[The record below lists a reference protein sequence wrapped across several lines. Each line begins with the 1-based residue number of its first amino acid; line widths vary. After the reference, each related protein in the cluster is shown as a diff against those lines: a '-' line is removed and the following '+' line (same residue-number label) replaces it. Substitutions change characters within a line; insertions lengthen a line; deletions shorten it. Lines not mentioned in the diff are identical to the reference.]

1 MSKPIIVFTE
11 QEIRKVV
18 PDFCEEFLT
27 THKSDVAALF
37 WNLGMDCRNYGIEV
51 QHFLTTRNRFGE
63 IDNTTR
69 FVSVERTDPQWKLSK
84 NSSHE
89 ARIYSEDVTLRKDI
103 VKMTKG
109 VKESHVKKEND

>member
-37 WNLGMDCRNYGIEV
+37 WNLGMDCRNHGIEV
-51 QHFLTTRNRFGE
+51 QHNLVTRNRFGE
-63 IDNTTR
+63 IDETTR
-69 FVSVERTDPQWKLSK
+69 YVSIERTDTAWKLSP

-89 ARIYSEDVTLRKDI
+89 SRIYSDDITLRKDI
-103 VKMTKG
+103 NKMTKG
-109 VKESHVKKEND
+109 VKETHVKKEND